1 MAKKR
6 QSRATKIVLASLLAA
21 SLSVPSFASAQAA
34 DVTTVNTEVKAETTK
49 SEKADTTV
57 NFQIFKPGTTEAQP
71 AISSH
76 LVTQGTMVEKNGKFE
91 AKLTVT
97 AKSAPMIAGI
107 QTKQG
112 DKYADATEVKN
123 ADGTITY
130 SFPVVAGEVLSAK
143 IHVVADTPKGK
154 MDTWYDFD
162 LKAVENK
169 ETTTTEVVEEKKEE
183 TTEVVTD
190 KEATETTDKT
200 EVTDADVEVYEGKVT
215 VYKDGTKEESKMKD
229 YIDSTVAVAKAD
241 GTYVVGMFF
250 PKGQYVQSFKVD
262 GQDAELDEEETG
274 TDERLYLFE
283 VKDIKA
289 LTTAEIHIIVNEAG
303 VKYDSVHK
311 VQFKFDVNFDQP
323 VTEETTVDNPFKD
336 IDNNEN
342 KDAILNLLAYDIIVA
357 QDKFNPNNSLTR
369 AQFALMIARTLELE
383 ATEVAGFQDI
393 KGIEAENAI
402 NALAEYGIVE
412 TRDKFNP
419 NGTLTRQQ
427 GALMIYR
434 AIQAIEGELKVDISL
449 PYADASTIAN
459 DEAKEAFSL
468 LNKEGIMTGSVAKDG
483 KTYINANKPLT
494 RGQMAKILN
503 NSLHFF
509 YEFEESE

>member
-1 MAKKR
+1 MTKKR

-21 SLSVPSFASAQAA
+21 SLSVPSFASAKAA
-34 DVTTVNTEVKAETTK
+34 EVTTVNTEVKAETTK
-49 SEKADTTV
+49 ESVVTQEGTTV
-57 NFQIFKPGTTEAQP
+57 KFQTFKPGTDEAGYMDKYF
-71 AISSH
+71 A
-76 LVTQGTMVEKNGKFE
+76 GTGLLVEKDGTYTV
-91 AKLTVT
+91 KLTVP
-97 AKSAPMIAGI
+97 AQFAAMIPGF
-107 QTKQG
+107 QVKQG
-112 DKYADATEVKN
+112 DKYVDATIEKQT
-123 ADGTITY
+123 DGSSIV
-130 SFPVVAGEVLSAK
+130 SFLVDPKAKTAAKVHVVVAEAS
-143 IHVVADTPKGK
+143 
-154 MDTWYDFD
+154 MDKWYDFD
-162 LKAVENK
+162 FQPVAATE
-169 ETTTTEVVEEKKEE
+169 ETVTEEKPVTEE
-183 TTEVVTD
+183 EVVVTD
-190 KEATETTDKT
+190 EE
-200 EVTDADVEVYEGKVT
+200 EDADVYEGTVT
-215 VYKDGTKEESKMKD
+215 VYKDGTKEESMMKN

-241 GTYVVGMFF
+241 GTYVVGMHF

-262 GQDAELDEEETG
+262 GKDAVLTEENKETN
-274 TDERLYLFE
+274 ERIYTFK
-283 VKDIKA
+283 VKDLKA
-289 LTTAEIHIIVNEAG
+289 LTTAQIHIIVDEPAAG
-303 VKYDSVHK
+303 VKYDSVHT
-311 VQFKFDVNFDQP
+311 VQFGFDVKLDQP
-323 VTEETTVDNPFKD
+323 VTETEEPTIVNPFKD

-412 TRDKFNP
+412 SRDKFNP

-434 AIQAIEGELKVDISL
+434 AIQAVTEGELKVEISL
-449 PYADASTIAN
+449 PYADVSTIAN

-468 LNKEGIMTGSVAKDG
+468 LNKEGIMTGAVAKDG

-503 NSLHFF
+503 NSLDFF
-509 YEFEESE
+509 YEIEE